1 MLDTTLSRA
10 ETAEPIEMPFGL
22 WTRVQGPGWGP
33 DPPRGRGNFGGCS
46 PIENVLPKM
55 ATQTSHFRRC
65 RCNNAFSMGTTPKIA
80 PSPGAP
86 TDSVWSQQYRG
97 PTGVVIVRRL
107 YMCIYAKKDFE
118 TTNCTDGCMQTI
130 TMDDVTDPRH

>member
-1 MLDTTLSRA
+1 MQKRLNRSRCRL
-10 ETAEPIEMPFGL
+10 GC
-22 WTRVQGPGWGP
+22 
-33 DPPRGRGNFGGCS
+33 GRGCRAQGGARIHTGEGAILEVVPPSKMYCRKWLHKLAIFGA
-46 PIENVLPKM
+46 VAVTM
-55 ATQTSHFRRC
+55 HFRW
-65 RCNNAFSMGTTPKIA
+65 GTTPKIA